1 MDVLN
6 TVDAMGL
13 VLPGPAYVVGAFVFG
28 MIGYI
33 VFRRGRK
40 TERPLSSATGAQR
53 DESRKQR

>member
-13 VLPGPAYVVGAFVFG
+13 VLPGPTCVVGAIVFG

-33 VFRRGRK
+33 DFRRGMK
-40 TERPLSSATGAQR
+40 AERPLSSATGAQR
-53 DESRKQR
+53 DESRTQR